1 MSGLTGIFG
10 NAAASAAST
19 PSSSGSTSNSSSTS
33 QSAQSQAQLQ
43 GQLNQFLTL
52 LTTQL
57 KNQDPLNPM
66 DSTQFTSQLVQFASV
81 EQQIYQNANLEKI
94 LKAQQSTQTSSL
106 INYIGTT
113 VEVTGKKVPLE
124 NGNASFTYT
133 MPSNA
138 KQASITITDQS
149 GNTVFQQDA
158 DLTQGKH
165 TFNWDGKDKNGN
177 QLADGTYNVLVSGT
191 DYSGKLLDISQT
203 VFGKVTGASVNS
215 SDGSTQLTLGNDITA
230 NYSDV
235 LSVKETPSSSSS
247 TSG

>member
-1 MSGLTGIFG
+1 MTTGILG
-10 NAAASAAST
+10 TLPST
-19 PSSSGSTSNSSSTS
+19 QTDTSTQSG
-33 QSAQSQAQLQ
+33 QSQAKLQ
-43 GQLNQFLTL
+43 DQLNQFLTL

-94 LKAQQSTQTSSL
+94 LKVQEASQTSGL

-124 NGNASFTYT
+124 NGNAEFTYD
-133 MPSNA
+133 MPASA
-138 KQASITITDQS
+138 KAAKITITDGS

-165 TFNWDGKDKNGN
+165 DFQWDGKDNYGN

-191 DYSGKLLDISQT
+191 DYSGKLLDIGQT
-203 VFGKVTGASVNS
+203 VFGRVTGASTNS
-215 SDGSTQLTLGNDITA
+215 SDGSTELVLGKDITA
-230 NYSDV
+230 KYSDV
-235 LSVKETPSSSSS
+235 LSVKDTPTS
-247 TSG
+247 TNSGA